1 VSQRGQRRLAVLVP
15 GRSRIEQAN
24 LKQLNPL
31 EEQVRQRTAELAQ
44 SNQLLQREV
53 AERKRAGEELQWK
66 TAFLEALVNSSLD
79 GILVVDREHQMLHHN
94 QRFVDIFGI
103 PARFADE
110 KGNENRL
117 HWVAD
122 QTTEPEQYIKTV
134 THLYAHPEEVRRDE
148 IELKDGTILDRYSSP
163 VMGADGKYYGRI
175 WSFRDITGRKR
186 AEQQLR
192 VQTTALDAA
201 ANAIVITDF
210 HGTIQSVNAAFT
222 ALTGYTAQEAV
233 GQNPRVLKSGAHDES
248 FYRNLWQTISSGQ
261 VWSGQLTN
269 RRKDGSLYV
278 EEMTIT
284 PLRDAAGR
292 IARYIAIKQ
301 DITGRKKAEMEI
313 ERQASFPRFNPNPVM
328 ELSATGEINY
338 HNEAASVMARAV
350 GLDVPA
356 QMMPPNTAEIV
367 RDCLADGTPKL
378 RMETRIGVR
387 VLSWSFFPVK
397 FNNTV
402 HCYLGDITE
411 RKMAEEAL
419 FQARKMETVGK
430 LAGGIAHEFN
440 SIMTV
445 IIGQSELLLG
455 DLPPENPLAHN
466 ASQIRAAA
474 DRAASLTRQLL
485 AFGRGQFFQSEILDL
500 NQVLA
505 GMDGMLRQIM
515 GAGVAVR
522 LVPAA
527 GLKPVKADAGQI
539 EQVIVNMAINARDA
553 MTNGGSLVLETS
565 NVTLDQAS
573 PGRDPE
579 LKPGRYVLLSIADTG
594 VGISGEATKSLFEPF
609 YTTKDVGKGTGLGLA
624 TCYGIIKQSGGHI
637 SVNSALGEGAT
648 FKIFLPQS
656 EPPTCLI

>member
-1 VSQRGQRRLAVLVP
+1 
-15 GRSRIEQAN
+15 
-24 LKQLNPL
+24 
-31 EEQVRQRTAELAQ
+31 
-44 SNQLLQREV
+44 
-53 AERKRAGEELQWK
+53 
-66 TAFLEALVNSSLD
+66 
-79 GILVVDREHQMLHHN
+79 
-94 QRFVDIFGI
+94 
-103 PARFADE
+103 
-110 KGNENRL
+110 
-117 HWVAD
+117 
-122 QTTEPEQYIKTV
+122 
-134 THLYAHPEEVRRDE
+134 
-148 IELKDGTILDRYSSP
+148 
-163 VMGADGKYYGRI
+163 
-175 WSFRDITGRKR
+175 
-186 AEQQLR
+186 
-192 VQTTALDAA
+192 
-201 ANAIVITDF
+201 
-210 HGTIQSVNAAFT
+210 
-222 ALTGYTAQEAV
+222 
-233 GQNPRVLKSGAHDES
+233 
-248 FYRNLWQTISSGQ
+248 
-261 VWSGQLTN
+261 
-269 RRKDGSLYV
+269 
-278 EEMTIT
+278 
-284 PLRDAAGR
+284 
-292 IARYIAIKQ
+292 
-301 DITGRKKAEMEI
+301 
-313 ERQASFPRFNPNPVM
+313 
-328 ELSATGEINY
+328 
-338 HNEAASVMARAV
+338 
-350 GLDVPA
+350 
-356 QMMPPNTAEIV
+356 
-367 RDCLADGTPKL
+367 
-378 RMETRIGVR
+378 
-387 VLSWSFFPVK
+387 
-397 FNNTV
+397 
-402 HCYLGDITE
+402 LGDITE

-485 AFGRGQFFQSEILDL
+485 AFGRGQFFQSEILDH